1 MSPSPREGQGP
12 RTAPRESVPSD
23 SEADE
28 GLSRND
34 FSGGYR
40 GGAKPLI
47 RPSGTFSPPSRG
59 EGETT

>member
-1 MSPSPREGQGP
+1 MSPSPREGG
-12 RTAPRESVPSD
+12 EKVPSD

-34 FSGGYR
+34 LRRCCRSDT
-40 GGAKPLI
+40 KPLI

-59 EGETT
+59 EGKTI